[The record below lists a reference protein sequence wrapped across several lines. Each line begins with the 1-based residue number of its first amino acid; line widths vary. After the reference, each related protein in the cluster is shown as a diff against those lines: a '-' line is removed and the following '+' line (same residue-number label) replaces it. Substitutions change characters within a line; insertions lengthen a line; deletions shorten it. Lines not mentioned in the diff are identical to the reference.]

1 MAILAPGVDPPTTT
15 PGGDP
20 MIRPCRS
27 RILLALAALLS
38 LAAAAWAEGIFTV
51 NTTGAGPGPWV
62 FDQPSVAPNGT
73 VLHVAFVGDN
83 AVAGGTP
90 RTRVFYAA
98 VNGEAD
104 FTNKATVPSQVILTS
119 PVAID
124 NTLFTDA
131 RHPQVALRSATEVAI
146 LFQAIPAAG
155 FKLFLALLTIDNN
168 AVTAQS
174 VAEILGSSGA
184 RMPGRLT
191 DPAFALVA
199 ADNSLRVAFSSFPSL
214 AAPSPFADV
223 YYARVGLDN
232 AMVTDNTLTLL
243 TTTAASTGVS
253 ALPRLRLEGTTSG
266 HIAWAADT
274 GTTAPSDIYYAMVK
288 EGSPGVDN
296 LAIGATPILRNQ
308 RWGYPTVLLPAASRV
323 LVVAG
328 VETGIDGIAGPL
340 GVAYLNPDAVTH
352 DGNPVTVENLIAGA
366 SFIVSPPDNR
376 NPLSNTFSA
385 FHPEASLDVSNRV
398 HVAGYGSFDGT
409 RGTAGTYFS
418 MSLLGV
424 TSTTA
429 TTSGNI
435 ADLVSP
441 GVPVGSGDL
450 ALADSIT
457 GDYTRPAFVHF
468 SGKAILFWSGQ
479 DNVVSDSRNLYVTS
493 ALSSSDIPVA
503 AKQSGCSMVGDPR
516 VGEAG
521 RIPGAAVLLLPAVLL
536 ALRKGLRKAL
546 APQMAH

>member
-1 MAILAPGVDPPTTT
+1 
-15 PGGDP
+15 

-27 RILLALAALLS
+27 RILTALAALLS

-62 FDQPSVAPNGT
+62 FDQPSVTPNGT

-83 AVAGGTP
+83 AVGGGTP
-90 RTRVFYAA
+90 STRVYYAA
-98 VNGEAD
+98 VNGAAD
-104 FTNKATVPSQVILTS
+104 FTNKATIPSQVILTA

-124 NTLFTDA
+124 NALFTNA
-131 RHPQVALRSATEVAI
+131 RHPQVALRSTTEVAI
-146 LFQAIPAAG
+146 LFQAIPSDDLAAG

-174 VAEILGSSGA
+174 VAEILGASGA

-191 DPAFALVA
+191 DPTFALVA

-214 AAPSPFADV
+214 AAPSPYADV
-223 YYARVGLDN
+223 YYARVGVDN
-232 AMVTDNTLTLL
+232 AMVVDNTLTLL
-243 TTTAASTGVS
+243 TKTAASTGIS
-253 ALPRLRLEGTTSG
+253 ALPRLRLEGTTRG

-296 LAIGATPILRNQ
+296 LAIGATPVLGNQ

-385 FHPEASLDVSNRV
+385 YHPEASLDVSNRV

-418 MSLLGV
+418 MSLQGV
-424 TSTTA
+424 TPTKTT
-429 TTSGNI
+429 TGNI

-441 GVPVGSGDL
+441 GVPVGSGNL
-450 ALADSIT
+450 AFADSIP

-468 SGKAILFWSGQ
+468 TGKAVLFWSGQ
-479 DNVVSDSRNLYVTS
+479 DNVVADSRNLYVTS
-493 ALSSSDIPVA
+493 ALSSTDIPVA
-503 AKQSGCSMVGDPR
+503 AKQSGCSMVDDPR
-516 VGEAG
+516 GGEAG
-521 RIPGAAVLLLPAVLL
+521 RIPGAAVLLLPAALL
-536 ALRKGLRKAL
+536 ALRKGIRKAI
-546 APQMAH
+546 AR